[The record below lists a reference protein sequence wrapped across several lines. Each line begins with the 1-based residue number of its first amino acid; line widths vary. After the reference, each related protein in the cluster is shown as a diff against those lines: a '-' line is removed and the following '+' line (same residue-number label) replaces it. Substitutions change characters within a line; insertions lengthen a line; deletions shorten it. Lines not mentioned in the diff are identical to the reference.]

1 MKLYTIKEEIANSI
15 THGIGAL
22 LSIAGLVL
30 MIVFAAIFGNA
41 WHVVSVS
48 IYGGTLVIL
57 YTMSTL
63 YHAITHEKAK
73 KILRIIDHS
82 SVYLLIAGTYTPY
95 TLIVLREYSTS
106 LGWTM
111 FGIIWGLAI
120 LGVVFSA
127 FFTGKHK
134 ILSTILYVMMGWF
147 VVFVMPSLI
156 SVMQAK
162 NAMMGIYL
170 LLAGGISYT
179 IGVIFYILK
188 KKYFHSIWHVFVLI
202 GSIFHFFS
210 VFLYVI

>member
-82 SVYLLIAGTYTPY
+82 SVYLLIACTYTPY
-95 TLIVLREYSTS
+95 TLIVLSEYS
-106 LGWTM
+106 
-111 FGIIWGLAI
+111 
-120 LGVVFSA
+120 
-127 FFTGKHK
+127 
-134 ILSTILYVMMGWF
+134 
-147 VVFVMPSLI
+147 
-156 SVMQAK
+156 
-162 NAMMGIYL
+162 N
-170 LLAGGISYT
+170 
-179 IGVIFYILK
+179 
-188 KKYFHSIWHVFVLI
+188 
-202 GSIFHFFS
+202 
-210 VFLYVI
+210 